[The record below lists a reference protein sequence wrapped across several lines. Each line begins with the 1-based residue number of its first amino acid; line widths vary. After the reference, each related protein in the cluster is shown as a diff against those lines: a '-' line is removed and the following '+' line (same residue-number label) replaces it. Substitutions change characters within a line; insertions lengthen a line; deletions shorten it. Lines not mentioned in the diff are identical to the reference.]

1 MKTIWKLALLAAGVV
16 GAAAAAQTG
25 VKLHRIAFGKVTL
38 PEGFTVTAHSGCEG
52 TPDNSLEYIEKALAL
67 QVPVLEVDVCVR
79 NDGTP
84 VLLHA
89 QTAGDGEGVLLE
101 DALRRI
107 AEASAFARVNLDL
120 KAFTNIPG
128 VYDVLV
134 RTGMLSR
141 CFFTGVTAEHTQLV
155 KIDAPGVPY
164 YLNAE
169 LNRLRLEDRAYLEG
183 LAHEVLRSGAVGLN
197 CSCNYAS
204 KTLIDVFRKANLKVS
219 FWTADNKFV
228 QRNLLTMGP
237 DNITTRR
244 PVLLQALI
252 EQG

>member
-1 MKTIWKLALLAAGVV
+1 MKTIWKIAAVAAGAL
-16 GAAAAAQTG
+16 GAAVAAQAG
-25 VKLHRIAFGKVTL
+25 MKLHRIVFGKVSL

-52 TPDNSLEYIEKALAL
+52 TADNSVEYLEKALAL
-67 QVPVLEVDVCVR
+67 QVPVLEVDVCTR

-89 QTAGDGEGVLLE
+89 QTADDGEGVLLE

-107 AEASAFARVNLDL
+107 AAASETAKVNLDL
-120 KAFTNIPG
+120 KSFTNIPG
-128 VYDVLV
+128 IYEVLV

-169 LNRLRLEDRAYLEG
+169 LNVLRLEDDGYLSG
-183 LAHEVLRSGAVGLN
+183 LAHEVQRSGAVGLN
-197 CSCNYAS
+197 CHYNYAS
-204 KTLIDVFRKANLKVS
+204 KSLIRVFHDADLKVS
-219 FWTADNKFV
+219 FWTADNKLV

-244 PVLLQALI
+244 PVRLQALI